1 MESLSSYLKKIID
14 SQKNIVV
21 VTDFEKIKNANKS
34 FFKFFEEYNSVEDFT
49 KEHCCISDIFEE
61 VDKFGFVYK
70 NMINKEWNKLN
81 ESWFEYVLN
90 NRKKN
95 NKVLIKRESRE
106 YIFNISISMIQDG
119 EYLVDFTDITD
130 IENYKFELETIVNKK
145 SLELADLN
153 KNLEESIQEKIQELH
168 DLNKELNQ
176 SIKDEKEKNTLK
188 DQFLF
193 KQSRQAMMGEMI
205 GMIAHQWKQPLS
217 SMNIALN
224 SLEIAKQ
231 FDTLTDELFVQ
242 NIEKMKKTIEFL
254 VQTMDQFRNFFKE
267 DKEKSKVAMINL
279 IEEGISY
286 IEHQLNI
293 KNISVNIECTSK
305 EEVAVHP
312 NELVQVFM
320 NVINNAKD
328 ASISNNIENATI
340 DIKCYDEDN
349 DVVIEIKDNA
359 GGIPEDIIDNLFNP
373 YFSTKGQDGTGL
385 GLYMSKIIVEDH
397 SNGRI
402 SAKNYDDGAIFTI
415 KIPLDDD
422 N

>member
-14 SQKNIVV
+14 SQKNMVIVS
-21 VTDFEKIKNANKS
+21 DLKSIKNANKA
-34 FFKFFEEYNSVEDFT
+34 FFMFFDEFEDIHDFQ
-49 KEHCCISDIFEE
+49 KNYSCISELFEE
-61 VDKFGFVYK
+61 VDRFGFVYK
-70 NMINKEWNKLN
+70 NMENKPWNPQN
-81 ESWFEYVLN
+81 ETWYDYILN

-95 NKVLIKRESRE
+95 NRVLIKKDDKEF
-106 YIFNISISMIQDG
+106 IFNISISKIQEN

-130 IENYKFELETIVNKK
+130 IENYKYELINLVNKQNE
-145 SLELADLN
+145 ELSEFN
-153 KNLEESIQEKIQELH
+153 KNLGKSIQEKINELHELNQELH
-168 DLNKELNQ
+168 KSVE
-176 SIKDEKEKNTLK
+176 DEKEKNSIK

-231 FDTLTDELFVQ
+231 FETLTDEMFEQ

-267 DKEKSKVAMINL
+267 DKEKKDVPIISL

-286 IEHQLNI
+286 IEHQLSI
-293 KNISVNIECTSK
+293 KNISVNIDCRTQRVVS
-305 EEVAVHP
+305 VHA
-312 NELVQVFM
+312 NELIQVFM
-320 NVINNAKD
+320 NIINNAKD
-328 ASISNNIENATI
+328 AFLSKNIENAQI
-340 DIKCYDEDN
+340 DIECYEQDN
-349 DVVIEIKDNA
+349 DVVIDIMDNA
-359 GGIPEDIIDNLFNP
+359 GGIPADVIDNLFNP

-385 GLYMSKIIVEDH
+385 GLYMSKIIVEEH
-397 SNGRI
+397 SDGRI
-402 SAKNYDDGAIFTI
+402 TAKNNEKGAIFTI
-415 KIPLDDD
+415 KIPFQEQ

>member
-14 SQKNIVV
+14 SQKNMVIVSDLK
-21 VTDFEKIKNANKS
+21 TIKNANKA
-34 FFKFFEEYNSVEDFT
+34 FFMFFDEFEDIHDFQ
-49 KEHCCISDIFEE
+49 KNYSCISELFEE
-61 VDKFGFVYK
+61 VDRFGFVYK
-70 NMINKEWNKLN
+70 NMENKPWNPQN
-81 ESWFEYVLN
+81 ETWYDYILN

-95 NKVLIKRESRE
+95 NRVLIKKDDKEF
-106 YIFNISISMIQDG
+106 IFNISISKIQEN

-130 IENYKFELETIVNKK
+130 IENYKYELINLVNKQNE
-145 SLELADLN
+145 ELSEFN
-153 KNLEESIQEKIQELH
+153 KNLGKSIQEKINELHELNQELH
-168 DLNKELNQ
+168 KSVE
-176 SIKDEKEKNTLK
+176 DEKEKNSIK

-231 FDTLTDELFVQ
+231 FETLTDEMFEQ

-267 DKEKSKVAMINL
+267 DKEKKDVPIISL

-286 IEHQLNI
+286 IEHQLSI
-293 KNISVNIECTSK
+293 KNISVNIDCRTQRVVS
-305 EEVAVHP
+305 VHA
-312 NELVQVFM
+312 NELIQVFM
-320 NVINNAKD
+320 NIINNAKD
-328 ASISNNIENATI
+328 AFLSKNIESAQI
-340 DIKCYDEDN
+340 DIECYEQDN
-349 DVVIEIKDNA
+349 DVVIDIMDNA
-359 GGIPEDIIDNLFNP
+359 GGIPADVIDNLFNP

-385 GLYMSKIIVEDH
+385 GLYMSKIIVEEH
-397 SNGRI
+397 SDGRI
-402 SAKNYDDGAIFTI
+402 TAKNNEKGAIFTI
-415 KIPLDDD
+415 KIPFQEQ